1 MKLCIIQ
8 NEKKSDLWIY
18 FNFYPLNFQYHDFL
32 ALALLNKRSNGSEST
47 ETKCKQNQLFGA
59 RSSIQNNCGFSIC
72 WNG

>member
-1 MKLCIIQ
+1 MHNSEWKEEWFVNLFQFLSIEFSISRFPGACIV
-8 NEKKSDLWIY
+8 NE
-18 FNFYPLNFQYHDFL
+18 
-32 ALALLNKRSNGSEST
+32 RSSGSEST